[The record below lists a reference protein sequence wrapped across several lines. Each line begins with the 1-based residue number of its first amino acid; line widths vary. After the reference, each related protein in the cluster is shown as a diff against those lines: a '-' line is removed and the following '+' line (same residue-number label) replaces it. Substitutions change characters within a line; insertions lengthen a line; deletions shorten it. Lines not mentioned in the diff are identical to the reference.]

1 MKIKE
6 VEFIKSGTRNIH
18 LPEDGLPEFMFA
30 GRSNV
35 GKSSFINAL
44 LGRKSIARVS
54 QRPGKTQTLNVF
66 RLNGEIYLIDLP
78 GYGYAAVSK
87 TLKEEFGK
95 MIEEYVINR
104 KELKK
109 AFLLVDF
116 RHAPSKD
123 DILMYD
129 FLKYYHIPTVIIATK
144 QDKVKRSLH
153 SKQIKLLKSTL
164 ELDENDSFI
173 VTSSEKKVGMDLV
186 LDEIEKSLKT
196 K

>member
-1 MKIKE
+1 MKINE
-6 VEFIKSGTRNIH
+6 SEFITSGTKNQH
-18 LPEDGLPEFMFA
+18 LPTDSLPEFMFC

-54 QRPGKTQTLNVF
+54 QRPGKTQTLNVYMV
-66 RLNGEIYLIDLP
+66 NKKIYFIDVP

-87 TLKEEFGK
+87 KIKEEFGQ

-123 DILMYD
+123 DKLMYD
-129 FLKYYHIPTVIIATK
+129 FLKYYHIPLVVIATK
-144 QDKVKRSLH
+144 QDKVKRSIH
-153 SKQIKLLKSTL
+153 DKQKKLIKQTL
-164 ELDENDSFI
+164 GLTKEDVLI
-173 VTSSEKKVGMDLV
+173 VTSSETKAGMENV
-186 LDEIEKSLKT
+186 LEEIEKSLI
-196 K
+196 